1 MDKTLDAVFKIAAV
15 LGLGASAVTF
25 VSGKTDSSIT
35 PLSSKV
41 DSLQSNIVEQG
52 KIVTSIVTNDKNQD
66 IIIGKMQDNVEY
78 IRRVTEEMARRQ
90 GINVKQ

>member
-15 LGLGASAVTF
+15 LGLGVSAATF
-25 VSGKTDSSIT
+25 VTGKTDSTIA

-66 IIIGKMQDNVEY
+66 VIISKMQDNVEY